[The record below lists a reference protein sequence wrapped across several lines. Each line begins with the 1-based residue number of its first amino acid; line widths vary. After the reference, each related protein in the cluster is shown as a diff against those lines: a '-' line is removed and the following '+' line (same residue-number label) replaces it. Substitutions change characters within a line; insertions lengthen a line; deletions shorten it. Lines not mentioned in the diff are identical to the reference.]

1 MTKKFTKKYLY
12 EKLGHSNKPIKLF
25 LLDQKII
32 SGIGNIYASEILYDS
47 KLSPFKI
54 SKTLTIMQIKKLRKS
69 ILNVLKNAIKN
80 KGSSLKDYSSIH
92 GTLGNYQNKFLVYN
106 NEGKCIVLKKTA
118 TKIIKVTQNGRSTF
132 YCPYFQK
139 N

>member
-1 MTKKFTKKYLY
+1 
-12 EKLGHSNKPIKLF
+12 
-25 LLDQKII
+25 
-32 SGIGNIYASEILYDS
+32 
-47 KLSPFKI
+47 
-54 SKTLTIMQIKKLRKS
+54 MQIKKLRKS